1 MFRTLQ
7 FAVIAVAGLVLSGC
21 ASDLIVK
28 SKSGTT
34 TTLIMLRH
42 AERTTFGK
50 ILTDKGRAR
59 AAALPAALQG
69 THIDSIY
76 SPNLSR
82 NRNTVA
88 PLAKQRGI
96 SVTILEPTW
105 TSGYA
110 ARLIDKN
117 PGKTVLWVGNFKNLN
132 EIYADIGGQGDPP
145 LSYGDLYIIRV
156 PDKGPVRVTRS
167 RYGR

>member
-1 MFRTLQ
+1 MLRTLQ
-7 FAVIAVAGLVLSGC
+7 FAIVAVAVLFLSGC

-28 SKSGTT
+28 SPSGTT

-69 THIDSIY
+69 TPIDTIY

-96 SVTILEPTW
+96 SVKIIEPSWAT
-105 TSGYA
+105 GYA
-110 ARLIDKN
+110 VRIIGEN
-117 PGKTVLWVGNFKNLN
+117 PGKTVLWVGNFKNLKA
-132 EIYADIGGQGDPP
+132 IYSDIGGQGDPP

-156 PDKGPVRVTRS
+156 PDKGPVRVAKS
-167 RYGR
+167 HYGR